1 MPKFTTEQHLAH
13 SAEQMLALVA
23 DVERYPEFVPMCE
36 RLVVRA
42 RRQDGD
48 GREVLVADMTIAYAV
63 IRETFTTQVTV
74 DRAAKAVAISYI
86 DGPFHHLDSRWTFV
100 PESDRA
106 CLVRFAIDYEFR
118 SRMLSAVM
126 GGVFDSAIRKF
137 TDAFEKRA
145 DEIYGTAGAARGSGA
160 DLLET
165 KSA

>member
-1 MPKFTTEQHLAH
+1 MPKYTTEQRLAH
-13 SAEQMLALVA
+13 SAAEMLALVA

-42 RRQDGD
+42 RRQDEG
-48 GREVLVADMTIAYAV
+48 GREMLVADMTIAYAV
-63 IRETFTTQVTV
+63 IRETFTTEVAV
-74 DRAAKAVAISYI
+74 DRAANTVAISYI

-100 PESDRA
+100 PDSERA

-126 GGVFDSAIRKF
+126 GSVFDSAIRKF

-145 DEIYGTAGAARGSGA
+145 DEVYGADAARGSGP
-160 DLLET
+160 DLRRA